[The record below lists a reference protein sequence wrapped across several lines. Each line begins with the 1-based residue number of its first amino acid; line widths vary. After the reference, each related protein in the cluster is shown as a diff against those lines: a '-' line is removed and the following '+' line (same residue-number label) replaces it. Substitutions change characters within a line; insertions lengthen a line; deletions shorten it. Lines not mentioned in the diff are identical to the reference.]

1 MKLDSD
7 NCIGCELCP
16 PYCPVNAIHMKNDVA
31 VIDDDE
37 CVECG
42 VCFRSRVCPVDV
54 FEEVVAPWPR
64 AVRQV
69 MSNPLIE
76 NPDTRI
82 PGRGTEEVKTNEVT
96 GRIKPGF
103 VGMGLEMGRPGTG
116 TRFTDVQK
124 MTQGLAEVGVNFEP
138 QNPVTLWMTDKKTG
152 KIRDDILNEK
162 SLSAIVE
169 VSFPI
174 DRLKA
179 VLKKI
184 DEVAQQI
191 DTVFS
196 ITTCV
201 KVLPDGSLPTDKIFQ
216 ELGITPYPD
225 SKNNIGIGRPR
236 FNFEEGT

>member
-1 MKLDSD
+1 
-7 NCIGCELCP
+7 
-16 PYCPVNAIHMKNDVA
+16 
-31 VIDDDE
+31 
-37 CVECG
+37 
-42 VCFRSRVCPVDV
+42 
-54 FEEVVAPWPR
+54 
-64 AVRQV
+64 
-69 MSNPLIE
+69 
-76 NPDTRI
+76 
-82 PGRGTEEVKTNEVT
+82 
-96 GRIKPGF
+96 
-103 VGMGLEMGRPGTG
+103 
-116 TRFTDVQK
+116 
-124 MTQGLAEVGVNFEP
+124 
-138 QNPVTLWMTDKKTG
+138 MTDEKTG

-179 VLKKI
+179 VMEKI

-236 FNFEEGT
+236 FNFEGGT